1 MRLNRKNIISGL
13 QDLAN
18 ESELLAPG
26 WVIKQH
32 KETAIDALQYI
43 RQLEADLRRQGF
55 TEYNT
60 KEEDNDQ

>member
-1 MRLNRKNIISGL
+1 MRLNGKDIKEGL
-13 QDLAN
+13 D
-18 ESELLAPG
+18 ELLTLPDVSSRIGARY
-26 WVIKQH
+26 IIREAKN
-32 KETAIDALQYI
+32 YI